1 MNNDT
6 NTFLN
11 QYDRV
16 VVLYNRVEFLDKQ
29 SDEVKE
35 RDKQFYIDSHA
46 ELEEAVFELDRFYDE
61 NEYGID
67 KRKVRDQIK
76 NNEFALSDLLPTVYD
91 EIVPS
96 RFGGKKIK
104 NKKKTRKCKIRKS
117 RKTRSKYTM
126 TKKHKKKHTKKT
138 KR

>member
-104 NKKKTRKCKIRKS
+104 NKKKHESVKS
-117 RKTRSKYTM
+117 EKAEKLAVNIQ
-126 TKKHKKKHTKKT
+126 
-138 KR
+138 